1 MDTLDNCI
9 EFDISKLPTE
19 HRGDLQPWVTLILL
33 GYNKYTKEIVSTYVG
48 TPLIYEEPEKILH
61 LNHEK
66 WIEYQLIKHLP
77 PETIYKHF
85 FGEES

>member
-1 MDTLDNCI
+1 MDILSNII
-9 EFDISKLPTE
+9 EFDVRKLPAE
-19 HRGDLQPWVTLILL
+19 HRGDLNPYVTHVLF
-33 GYNKYTKEIVSTYVG
+33 GYNQHNKEIISMYVG
-48 TPLIYEEPEKILH
+48 TQLTYEEPEKILR

-85 FGEES
+85 FGEI

>member
-1 MDTLDNCI
+1 MDILSNGI
-9 EFDISKLPTE
+9 EFDVRELPAE
-19 HRGDLQPWVTLILL
+19 HRGDLNPYVTHVLF
-33 GYNKYTKEIVSTYVG
+33 GYNEYTNEIIFTYVG
-48 TPLIYEEPEKILH
+48 AQLIYEEPEKILR

-85 FGEES
+85 FGEI

>member
-1 MDTLDNCI
+1 MDILSNGI
-9 EFDISKLPTE
+9 EFDVRELPAE
-19 HRGDLQPWVTLILL
+19 HRADLNPGVTHMLL
-33 GYNKYTKEIVSTYVG
+33 GYNRYNNKIISTYFKG
-48 TPLIYEEPEKILH
+48 TPTYEEPEKILR

-85 FGEES
+85 FGEI

>member
-1 MDTLDNCI
+1 MDILSNGI
-9 EFDISKLPTE
+9 EFDVRELPAE
-19 HRGDLQPWVTLILL
+19 HRADLNPQTTHVLL
-33 GYNKYTKEIVSTYVG
+33 GYNRYNNKTMSMYVG
-48 TPLIYEEPEKILH
+48 AQLIYEEPEKILR

-85 FGEES
+85 FGEI